1 MRTVASVIG
10 QEGEQNGWYR
20 ALLGDKPSEKAFLTA
35 SVAPFA
41 LSALQQFVA
50 ECPFDVEQEI
60 PIPVFPALSVQEG
73 GGGADVSPRDQLLTF
88 SAELAA
94 YCGGG
99 GGGGG
104 DGSTPQLFVTY
115 LTGQN
120 APVSVPAGAA
130 SCEGS
135 VVTVQA
141 EFPFVENAMWG
152 LTIAALTTSGTFAS
166 FDDVANATLA
176 APGLVQ
182 VNDRL

>member
-41 LSALQQFVA
+41 FSALQQFVA

-73 GGGADVSPRDQLLTF
+73 GGGGGADVSPRDQLLTF

-94 YCGGG
+94 YCG
-99 GGGGG
+99 
-104 DGSTPQLFVTY
+104 GSTPQLFVTY

-166 FDDVANATLA
+166 FDEVANATLA